1 MVVRITTRRDG
12 ALIKWLPEVF
22 YRPDIY
28 EKYGDTFDTPQ
39 HKEKMR
45 KAELANQERK
55 DRMKYGSKKVGKD
68 WGKFRAAMKKA
79 VDSKKLR
86 PGEVKRYDKAKG
98 KWVSNK
104 D

>member
-1 MVVRITTRRDG
+1 MFR
-12 ALIKWLPEVF
+12 WLPEVF

-28 EKYGDTFDTPQ
+28 EKYGDTFETPKY
-39 HKEKMR
+39 KEKD
-45 KAELANQERK
+45 AENERVNQERS
-55 DRMKYGSKKVGKD
+55 DRMKYGNKKVGKD
-68 WGKFRAAMKKA
+68 WGKFRDAMKKA

-86 PGEVKRYDKAKG
+86 PGEVKRYDKSKG

>member
-1 MVVRITTRRDG
+1 MFR
-12 ALIKWLPEVF
+12 WLPEVF

-28 EKYGDTFDTPQ
+28 ERYGDTFDTPRY
-39 HKEKMR
+39 KEKAR
-45 KAELANQERK
+45 KDELAHQERN
-55 DRMKYGSKKVGKD
+55 DRMKYGDKKVGKD
-68 WGKFRAAMKKA
+68 WGKFRDAMKKA
-79 VDSKKLR
+79 VEKKKLR

>member
-1 MVVRITTRRDG
+1 MVVRITTIRDG

-28 EKYGDTFDTPQ
+28 ERYGDTFDTPQ

-45 KAELANQERK
+45 KAELANQEKK
-55 DRMKYGSKKVGKD
+55 DRMKYGNKKVGKD

-79 VDSKKLR
+79 VDAKKLR
-86 PGEVKRYDKAKG
+86 PGEVKRYDKSKG

>member
-1 MVVRITTRRDG
+1 MVVRITIRRDG
-12 ALIKWLPEVF
+12 ALIRWLPEVF

-28 EKYGDTFDTPQ
+28 ERYGDTFDTPQ

-45 KAELANQERK
+45 KAELANQEKK
-55 DRMKYGSKKVGKD
+55 DRMKYGNKKVGKD

-79 VDSKKLR
+79 VDAKKLR
-86 PGEVKRYDKAKG
+86 PGEVKRYDKSLG

>member
-1 MVVRITTRRDG
+1 MR
-12 ALIKWLPEVF
+12 WLPDAF
-22 YRPDIY
+22 HNRDLI

-39 HKEKMR
+39 YKEKAK
-45 KAELANQERK
+45 KAELADQERK

-68 WGKFRAAMKKA
+68 WGKFSAAMKKA

-86 PGEVKRYDKAKG
+86 PGEVKRYDKLKG

>member
-1 MVVRITTRRDG
+1 MFRS
-12 ALIKWLPEVF
+12 LPEVF

-28 EKYGDTFDTPQ
+28 EKYGDTFDTPKY
-39 HKEKMR
+39 KEKD
-45 KAELANQERK
+45 AENERVNQERS
-55 DRMKYGSKKVGKD
+55 DRMKYGNKKVGKD
-68 WGKFRAAMKKA
+68 WGKFRDAMKKA

-86 PGEVKRYDKAKG
+86 PGEVKKYDKLKG

>member
-28 EKYGDTFDTPQ
+28 EKYGDTFDSPQ
-39 HKEKMR
+39 YKEKAR
-45 KAELANQERK
+45 KAELADQERK
-55 DRMKYGSKKVGKD
+55 DRMKYGNKKVGKD
-68 WGKFRAAMKKA
+68 WGKFRDAMKKA
-79 VDSKKLR
+79 TEKNKLR
-86 PGEVKRYDKAKG
+86 PGEVKKYDKLKG
-98 KWVSNK
+98 KWVSIK

>member
-1 MVVRITTRRDG
+1 MFR
-12 ALIKWLPEVF
+12 WLPEVF

-28 EKYGDTFDTPQ
+28 ERYGDTFDTPKY
-39 HKEKMR
+39 KEKAVENER
-45 KAELANQERK
+45 VNQERS
-55 DRMKYGSKKVGKD
+55 DRMKYGNKKVGKD

-79 VDSKKLR
+79 VDAKKLS
-86 PGEVKRYDKAKG
+86 PGEVKKYDKLKG

>member
-1 MVVRITTRRDG
+1 
-12 ALIKWLPEVF
+12 
-22 YRPDIY
+22 
-28 EKYGDTFDTPQ
+28 
-39 HKEKMR
+39 
-45 KAELANQERK
+45 
-55 DRMKYGSKKVGKD
+55 MKYGNKQVGKD

-86 PGEVKRYDKAKG
+86 PGEVKRYDKSLG

>member
-28 EKYGDTFDTPQ
+28 ERYGDTFDTPQ

-55 DRMKYGSKKVGKD
+55 DRMQYGDIKVGKD
-68 WGKFRAAMKKA
+68 WGSL
-79 VDSKKLR
+79 DLL
-86 PGEVKRYDKAKG
+86 
-98 KWVSNK
+98 
-104 D
+104 

>member
-1 MVVRITTRRDG
+1 MVVRITIRRDG
-12 ALIKWLPEVF
+12 ALIRWLPDAF
-22 YRPDIY
+22 YDRNLI

-39 HKEKMR
+39 QKERMR
-45 KAELANQERK
+45 KAELANQEKK
-55 DRMKYGSKKVGKD
+55 DRMKYGNKKVGKD

-86 PGEVKRYDKAKG
+86 PGEVKRYDKLKG

>member
-39 HKEKMR
+39 YKEKAR
-45 KAELANQERK
+45 KAELADQERR
-55 DRMKYGSKKVGKD
+55 DRMKYGKKKVGKD
-68 WGKFRAAMKKA
+68 WGKFKAAMKKA
-79 VDSKKLR
+79 VDAKKLR
-86 PGEVKRYDKAKG
+86 PGEVKRYDKSLG

>member
-28 EKYGDTFDTPQ
+28 EKYGDTFDSPQ
-39 HKEKMR
+39 YKEKAR

-55 DRMKYGSKKVGKD
+55 DRMKYGNKKVGKD
-68 WGKFRAAMKKA
+68 WGKFRDAMKKA
-79 VDSKKLR
+79 SEKNKLR
-86 PGEVKRYDKAKG
+86 PGEVKKYDKLKG